1 MEPCASSLNKIVN
14 SLMLSVKVAKEVA
27 YNRGNNSND
36 MLGVEGFL
44 LSNLLTDLRNA
55 CWLLELANA
64 IRFSRRS
71 KSDAE
76 DNVEV
81 VEVAVVEVA
90 VVEVAVVEVEVVDV
104 LLIVL
109 TNNRKHSSCDR
120 PRAALGRR
128 VE

>member
-1 MEPCASSLNKIVN
+1 
-14 SLMLSVKVAKEVA
+14 
-27 YNRGNNSND
+27 

-81 VEVAVVEVA
+81 VEVAVVAVVEVA

-120 PRAALGRR
+120 PRAASGGRT
-128 VE
+128 E

>member
-1 MEPCASSLNKIVN
+1 
-14 SLMLSVKVAKEVA
+14 MLSVKVAKEVA

-81 VEVAVVEVA
+81 VEVAVVEV
-90 VVEVAVVEVEVVDV
+90 EVVDV

-120 PRAALGRR
+120 PRAASGGRT
-128 VE
+128 E

>member
-1 MEPCASSLNKIVN
+1 
-14 SLMLSVKVAKEVA
+14 MLSVKVAKEVA

-120 PRAALGRR
+120 PRAASGGRT
-128 VE
+128 E